1 MVVMG
6 TPNAMSIGKVTAIDP
21 DNDYMISVST
31 GDPIPRES
39 KICRVR
45 ETNSRGDFVAISGK
59 RKW

>member
-6 TPNAMSIGKVTAIDP
+6 TPGAMSIGKVTAIDP

-31 GDPIPRES
+31 GDPILCKS

-45 ETNSRGDFVAISGK
+45 ETNSSGNL
-59 RKW
+59 